1 MSHIDF
7 DIVLTFTNT
16 LSLSSFAFSIYRYI
30 INTDMID
37 AEWTTLVH
45 VPNCILNKLPIQVKF
60 DSLFFRE

>member
-16 LSLSSFAFSIYRYI
+16 LSLSFLLFQYI